1 MSGPEEKFGATGA
14 TREPEKP
21 PPEQDNYGK
30 VKLNIPMIPGVLTWA
45 RELDARALL
54 DPLWTRRS
62 VSGRMAVLGLLGGIV
77 GLVGFGGW
85 RLLEPGPTPEPPA
98 VYSLRV
104 VPVGEDGSPVEDA
117 TVRASVGNEA
127 QRVPGGWEVEIPR
140 TKVQADGWI
149 TVWAKQDSTAAQGRA
164 SLELG
169 RDPSPSL
176 EVPLRTRATT
186 VRGTIV
192 DTAGRAL
199 NDARVSV
206 LGFGDEVQVTNSSG
220 TFVLQA
226 HRSPGERVR
235 VHVEHSALGAVDE
248 YCFAGSSDCYIELG
262 P

>member
-1 MSGPEEKFGATGA
+1 MSGPEEKLGAPGATP
-14 TREPEKP
+14 EPEKP
-21 PPEQDNYGK
+21 PPEQEDYGK
-30 VKLNIPMIPGVLTWA
+30 IKLIIPMIPGFLTWA
-45 RELDARALL
+45 RELEGRALL

-62 VSGRMAVLGLLGGIV
+62 VGGRMAVVSLLGAIV

-85 RLLEPGPTPEPPA
+85 RLLEPRPAPELPA
-98 VYSLRV
+98 VYTLRV

-127 QRVPGGWEVEIPR
+127 QQVTGGWEVEIPR
-140 TKVQADGWI
+140 TKVPADGRI
-149 TVWAKQDSTAAQGRA
+149 TVWAKDSTAAQGRA
-164 SLELG
+164 SLKLG
-169 RDPSPSL
+169 RDPSPSI
-176 EVPLRTRATT
+176 EVPLRARATT

-199 NDARVSV
+199 GGAQVSV
-206 LGFGDEVQVTNSSG
+206 LGFGDEMQVTNSSG